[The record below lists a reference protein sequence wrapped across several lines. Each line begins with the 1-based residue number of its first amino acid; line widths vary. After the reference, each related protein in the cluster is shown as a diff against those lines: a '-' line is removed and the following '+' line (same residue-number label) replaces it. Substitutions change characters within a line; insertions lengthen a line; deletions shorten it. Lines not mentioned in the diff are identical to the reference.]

1 MLQKVLKYDLR
12 AIFKYWWI
20 LAVSSFGA
28 SIIGGIGLNLFI
40 NAVNSTKD
48 INPFLIIFAF
58 LAMILG
64 FLAISAFVIGNEI
77 FILIRY
83 YRNFFTDEG
92 YLTFTLPVSRTHL
105 LNSKIISAFIA
116 NFATV
121 SLATIEVFMMFFI
134 TDLRTDIIDGL
145 KGLNELFNWPQFF
158 PDKNITAIGIGFAVS
173 GIIIFL
179 AIVVLALCSTLL
191 EFCCITIAGTVTKKN
206 KVLVAIGIY
215 YGVSMVISFIS
226 RIGTLMAMTIPDII
240 VTQTPV
246 IATLTILFLA
256 LVVLCILCIVAIS
269 IYTLVSH
276 ILHKKLNLS

>member
-58 LAMILG
+58 LSMLLG

-92 YLTFTLPVSRTHL
+92 YLTFTLPVKRSTL
-105 LNSKIISAFIA
+105 FNSKIITALIT
-116 NFATV
+116 N
-121 SLATIEVFMMFFI
+121 LATSIVMI
-134 TDLRTDIIDGL
+134 IDIIIAFAISPIGE
-145 KGLNELFNWPQFF
+145 KFKELFDTAF
-158 PDKNITAIGIGFAVS
+158 PEGVFAGLLQNRDFPRQNIGKVNKYNDNFRYRK
-173 GIIIFL
+173 
-179 AIVVLALCSTLL
+179 LL
-191 EFCCITIAGTVTKKN
+191 RRYC
-206 KVLVAIGIY
+206 
-215 YGVSMVISFIS
+215 
-226 RIGTLMAMTIPDII
+226 RIP
-240 VTQTPV
+240 
-246 IATLTILFLA
+246 
-256 LVVLCILCIVAIS
+256 S
-269 IYTLVSH
+269 
-276 ILHKKLNLS
+276 